1 MSSRPASD
9 GRRIYVF
16 FTVALAVFVLGIV
29 AAGFAYHGFLP
40 SAERATAE
48 LAKQE
53 AAAEATRQQ
62 AAAEAEAQAAA
73 VAAALEAAKQ
83 RFAEAES
90 VKAELDSTE
99 RTNQQEYV
107 AVREASSAALAE
119 FETAQS
125 KFLDFLGAHFGEL
138 TADIPTAHQYMSEVE
153 EHAAKMRELEEQAA
167 KDRELAEQAA
177 KERELA
183 AKAEAQ
189 RAAERAAEQKRKA
202 QAMVSNPQ
210 WTELREK
217 LEKLQQQRKKLLETL
232 TASHPSVITVDM
244 DISEVEQ
251 QLQTIPA
258 QIAGEGQQ
266 QEQIATPAATTA
278 ATEMPPESHEEISP
292 PPAKKPAMVPAPTI
306 DLAAW
311 ASRWSTENSQ
321 FHDLAKQLTAAK
333 EKYRSALKQEE
344 AARKQHAEA
353 AAAVAAFALPPAP
366 EPAAAP
372 TFEIAPEPVAE
383 RNGARPWRTIPWCG
397 LVAVVLGLI
406 VASKA
411 VISEPVFRAAAAVR
425 QALDLPVLGI
435 LSRGP
440 SQLPREQPQSE
451 PRWVRR
457 TVLTAELLLVAIVLL
472 LAATAWADQQFW
484 RELLADPLAAC
495 SRKFFC

>member
-1 MSSRPASD
+1 MSA
-9 GRRIYVF
+9 
-16 FTVALAVFVLGIV
+16 
-29 AAGFAYHGFLP
+29 
-40 SAERATAE
+40 
-48 LAKQE
+48 
-53 AAAEATRQQ
+53 
-62 AAAEAEAQAAA
+62 
-73 VAAALEAAKQ
+73 
-83 RFAEAES
+83 
-90 VKAELDSTE
+90 
-99 RTNQQEYV
+99 
-107 AVREASSAALAE
+107 
-119 FETAQS
+119 
-125 KFLDFLGAHFGEL
+125 
-138 TADIPTAHQYMSEVE
+138 VE

-232 TASHPSVITVDM
+232 TASHPSVIAVDM
-244 DISEVEQ
+244 DITEVEQ

-292 PPAKKPAMVPAPTI
+292 PPAKQPAMVPAPTI

-333 EKYRSALKQEE
+333 EKYRDAHGARRSGPKETCGGCRGGCGICL
-344 AARKQHAEA
+344 AAGAGARACA
-353 AAAVAAFALPPAP
+353 CRGCANV
-366 EPAAAP
+366 
-372 TFEIAPEPVAE
+372 
-383 RNGARPWRTIPWCG
+383 RNRAGTGCSSSGARPWRTIPWCG

-440 SQLPREQPQSE
+440 AQLPREQPQSE

-457 TVLTAELLLVAIVLL
+457 TVLSAELWLVAIVLL

-484 RELLADPLAAC
+484 RELIADPLAAC
-495 SRKFFC
+495 SKKFFC